1 VTAAVADN
9 ENTDSMTITPAPQHA
24 RFCRSYALALSALWL
39 GASSAHAQ
47 SLYVPRGVAAAYAKG
62 TRSRD
67 GRPGPRYWQNH
78 GRYTITLTTSPPNR
92 NVAGT
97 EEIVYVNNSPD
108 TLSRLVMRLI
118 VNIHKPGAARAGN
131 ANPAYLTSGVH
142 VDRFAVNGQPATW
155 NADSGFTVQR
165 VALPSPLMPRD
176 SVRLAVDWHY
186 DVSKEAGREGAIDS
200 TTFFLAYAY
209 PRVSVYDD
217 YDGWDT
223 ANFDD
228 RLEFYSDFNDYD
240 VTVKVPA
247 NFVVWGTGTLLNP
260 EEVLQPEILQRY
272 RASLTSPQTINVA
285 TAAEV
290 RARRVTTQQPVNAW
304 RFRAVNVPDVAFAV
318 SDHYVWDAA
327 SVAVEAGNRPRV
339 SVQAAYN
346 DTAAD
351 YRHVVR
357 YAGHALEWLSREW
370 PGVPYPYE
378 KTTVVQGPA
387 GMEYPMMANDESY
400 PDTLFSRFVAEHEIA
415 HTYFPFYMGINETRY
430 GFMDEGMTT
439 ATEHL
444 LNTANLGRQRADS
457 FFKQFRV
464 QGWVANSS
472 PMEDL
477 AIITPNTTGD
487 NAYGKPALGYLALKE
502 MLGDSVYRAALHEYI
517 ARWHGKHPT
526 PWDYFYTFNDAT
538 RQNLDWFWQRWFF
551 DDGHI
556 DIGIDSVGTTG
567 NATRVVLENV
577 GGIPAPVTLIVRYAD
592 GSTDSLRQT
601 SAIWKT
607 NARRA
612 TVSLPTRK
620 RVQSVS
626 LDGGIWMDANPA
638 NDRWTAH

>member
-1 VTAAVADN
+1 MRSTL
-9 ENTDSMTITPAPQHA
+9 APRRAHPFHFLVLA
-24 RFCRSYALALSALWL
+24 ALAPLWL
-39 GASSAHAQ
+39 GVSSAHAQ
-47 SLYVPRGVAAAYAKG
+47 SLYVPRGVAAAYEKG

-67 GRPGPRYWQNH
+67 GRPGPRYWQNRA
-78 GRYTITLTTSPPNR
+78 RYTITLTASPPNR
-92 NVAGT
+92 TVTGT
-97 EEIVYVNNSPD
+97 EQIVYVNNSPD
-108 TLSRLVMRLI
+108 TLSRLVMRLT
-118 VNIHKPGAARAGN
+118 VNIHKPGATRGN
-131 ANPAYLTSGVH
+131 TANPDYLTSGVH
-142 VDRFAVNGQPATW
+142 IDAFAVNGKPVPWDAE
-155 NADSGFTVQR
+155 SGFTVQR
-165 VALPSPLMPRD
+165 VDLPSPLLPRD

-186 DVSKEAGREGAIDS
+186 DVSKESGREGAIDS

-223 ANFDD
+223 TPFDD

-260 EEVLQPEILQRY
+260 AEVLQPEILQRF
-272 RASLTSPQTINVA
+272 RSSLTAPQTIHVA
-285 TAAEV
+285 TADEM
-290 RARRVTTQQPVNAW
+290 RTRRVTVQQPVNSW
-304 RFRAVNVPDVAFAV
+304 RFRATNIPDVTFAV
-318 SDHYVWDAA
+318 SDHYVWDAG
-327 SVAVEAGNRPRV
+327 SVAVEPGERPRV

-351 YRHVVR
+351 YRHMVR
-357 YAGHALEWLSREW
+357 FAGHALEWLSRNW

-400 PDTLFSRFVAEHEIA
+400 ADTVFSKFVAEHEIA
-415 HTYFPFYMGINETRY
+415 HSYFPFYMGINETRY
-430 GFMDEGMTT
+430 GFMDEGMVT
-439 ATEHL
+439 ATEYL
-444 LNTANLGRQRADS
+444 LNTANFGRQHADS

-464 QGWVANSS
+464 QGWVKDDS

-487 NAYGKPALGYLALKE
+487 NAYGKPALGYLALQE
-502 MLGDSVYRAALHEYI
+502 MLGDSLYRKALHEYI

-526 PWDYFYTFNDAT
+526 PWDYFNTFNDAT

-551 DDGHI
+551 DNGYI
-556 DIGIDSVGTTG
+556 DVGISSVAQAG
-567 NATRVVLENV
+567 NGTRVVLDNL
-577 GGIPAPVTLIVRYAD
+577 GGIPTPVTLVVRYVD
-592 GSTDSLRQT
+592 GSSDSLRQT
-601 SAIWKT
+601 SAIWKA

-620 RVQSVS
+620 RVESVA
-626 LDGGIWMDANPA
+626 LEGGIWMDANQA
-638 NDRWTAH
+638 NDRWSAR

>member
-24 RFCRSYALALSALWL
+24 RFFRSYALALSALWL

-260 EEVLQPEILQRY
+260 EGVLQPEILQRY

-556 DIGIDSVGTTG
+556 DIGIDSAGTTG

-626 LDGGIWMDANPA
+626 LDVGIWMDANPA
-638 NDRWTAH
+638 NDRWTAR